1 MNTLPNF
8 FISLISILVINIVL
22 FAISKQELIEMRIR
36 GEKETPLY
44 KLTKYVNIIF
54 FVSSILSIILF
65 ISSIISNCVE

>member
-8 FISLISILVINIVL
+8 FISLISILVISIVL

-36 GEKETPLY
+36 GKKETPLY

-54 FVSSILSIILF
+54 FVSSILSIILL

>member
-54 FVSSILSIILF
+54 FVSSILSIILL
-65 ISSIISNCVE
+65 ISNIISNCVE